1 MESLTAKFTTAF
13 RSERLIYRAIDMQ
26 DIPLVA
32 RMLWD
37 PVNQGFGDPTL
48 YTPLSGTVGSVMVQ
62 KGLEA
67 SLLAVLICLPNP
79 QAQQD
84 VAPGLPGNSLRA
96 AQESAIPIGSLMLGK
111 PTAPQT
117 DHWRWTR
124 MGLGVAEE
132 HQGNGYGKE
141 AVNWALDWAFEFA
154 GMHRVELTTA
164 SYNDRAIAM
173 YKSLGFKEEGRK
185 RETIYMD
192 RRWWD
197 MVEFGILE
205 GEWEAL
211 RGKKSGQSG
220 GQRIFQGGF

>member
-1 MESLTAKFTTAF
+1 MEDIKSKFSTAF

-48 YTPLSGTVGSVMVQ
+48 YTPLSGTVGAVMVQ

-67 SLLAVLICLPNP
+67 SLLSVLICLPNP
-79 QAQQD
+79 QQPESD
-84 VAPGLPGNSLRA
+84 PSLPGNSLRA

-111 PTAPQT
+111 PTAPKT
-117 DHWRWTR
+117 DHWRWTT
-124 MGLGVAEE
+124 LGVGIAEE
-132 HQGNGYGKE
+132 HQDKGYGSE
-141 AVNWALDWAFEFA
+141 AVNWALDWAFSFA
-154 GMHRVELTTA
+154 GMHRVELMTA
-164 SYNDRAIAM
+164 SYNDRAIKM
-173 YKSLGFKEEGRK
+173 YKQLGFKEEGRK

-197 MVEFGILE
+197 MVQFGILE

-211 RGKKSGQSG
+211 GANGR
-220 GQRIFQGGF
+220 F